1 MEGAHEARGNLC
13 RIIKH
18 SVTLVVAGK
27 RRVLLAQ
34 CRSVRVQERHVD
46 ELGPCRRS
54 TDAHH
59 QPTIRR
65 GLNRASR
72 HPVREEPR
80 ERENVVAALGR
91 LGRVEVDPGRN
102 HGWGI
107 VRERGSGEENP
118 AHDGRHKKD
127 PKGGRFFRNFVTLV
141 PHLIMSC
148 PPPPA
153 FGLSNAELQE
163 VIQSMLAVVW
173 RVGCDEH
180 IDRLEVVHDAFVTAM
195 CKPISERPPMN
206 DQKRFVAWMCALAEF
221 AALSSRKSKHRVLL
235 GQGTSE
241 SELGR
246 LLSTSGHAEAV
257 AAREVLRKAF
267 AALDP
272 DDQVLVLQHE
282 VGGKTITEIA
292 RELDRAP
299 STLYSRH
306 AQAMS
311 ILRAAVKSIIAAVV
325 LLFTKNARAQGARW
339 TLRASRL
346 LTHVTQTTCAMT
358 VTMTCGAILPA
369 SSSPAAVHHETT
381 AVVQSAPMSAMI
393 AAAAMPLE
401 PPVPETP
408 LPPAPEEVAPVKPF
422 GVDKPDAECSA
433 SGMKTTKIVSYLQGT
448 VIPFAFLVA
457 PTVTQL
463 GCAGS
468 GQQTP
473 PRQEPEEKSGGMD
486 PYEGMCEVVE
496 GRGERCPTRTE
507 WYASM
512 GLCADGVTR
521 CRD

>member
-1 MEGAHEARGNLC
+1 
-13 RIIKH
+13 
-18 SVTLVVAGK
+18 
-27 RRVLLAQ
+27 
-34 CRSVRVQERHVD
+34 
-46 ELGPCRRS
+46 
-54 TDAHH
+54 
-59 QPTIRR
+59 
-65 GLNRASR
+65 
-72 HPVREEPR
+72 
-80 ERENVVAALGR
+80 
-91 LGRVEVDPGRN
+91 
-102 HGWGI
+102 
-107 VRERGSGEENP
+107 
-118 AHDGRHKKD
+118 
-127 PKGGRFFRNFVTLV
+127 
-141 PHLIMSC
+141 MSC

-195 CKPISERPPMN
+195 CKPISERPPVT
-206 DQKRFVAWMCALAEF
+206 DQKRFIAWMCALAEF

-272 DDQVLVLQHE
+272 EDQVLVLQHE

-311 ILRAAVKSIIAAVV
+311 ILRAAVKSTIAAVV
-325 LLFTKNARAQGARW
+325 LLITKNARAQGTRW

-346 LTHVTQTTCAMT
+346 LTHVTQTTCALT

-369 SSSPAAVHHETT
+369 SSAPTAVQHEST
-381 AVVQSAPMSAMI
+381 AVVQSAPTPPDI
-393 AAAAMPLE
+393 AVVAMPLE
-401 PPVPETP
+401 PPVPETV
-408 LPPAPEEVAPVKPF
+408 PPPTPKEVAPVKPF
-422 GVDKPDAECSA
+422 GVDKPEAECSA
-433 SGMKTTKIVSYLQGT
+433 SRMKTTKIVSYLQGA
-448 VIPFAFLVA
+448 VVPFAFLVA
-457 PTVTQL
+457 PVVTQL

-473 PRQEPEEKSGGMD
+473 PRQEPEEKSGGLD
-486 PYEGMCEVVE
+486 NYEAMCQVVE
-496 GRGERCPTRTE
+496 ARGERCPTREE
-507 WYASM
+507 WYMSM
-512 GLCADGVTR
+512 GRCPDGTR
-521 CRD
+521 DCQR